1 MRTENEIQEF
11 KQELETLTGFIADSG
26 TEQEF
31 EDKCVS
37 YSSDV
42 TDALDWVLDEIETKD
57 FKSDSYL
64 DLAKLHA
71 IASKIEQRTGKK
83 RETSA

>member
-1 MRTENEIQEF
+1 MRTENEIQEL
-11 KQELETLTGFIADSG
+11 KQELETLTGFIADTG

-31 EDKCVS
+31 GDKSVS

-42 TDALDWVLDEIETKD
+42 TDALNWVLEEIGTED
-57 FKSDSYL
+57 FRSDSYL

-71 IASKIEQRTGKK
+71 IASKIEKRTGKK
-83 RETSA
+83 KGTSA

>member
-11 KQELETLTGFIADSG
+11 KQELETLTCFITDSG

-31 EDKCVS
+31 KYKCVS

-42 TDALDWVLDEIETKD
+42 IDVLDWVLDEIGTED